1 MLSKLNRREFL
12 RKSAATGI
20 TLGLATSA
28 FPVYSRTESAKDVR
42 IGIIGLDTSHSIAF
56 TRIINNAEDNDMA
69 GYTVV
74 AAYPYGSRN
83 IESSFARIP
92 GYIEDIGKMG
102 VEIVDSI
109 ADLLKMV
116 DVVLLE
122 TNDGNLHL
130 EQAMQVFKANK
141 PVFIDKP
148 VAGSLK
154 DTIAIFKAA
163 EEFKVPVFSSS
174 SLRWSKNTLAI
185 TQGDLVGK
193 VLSAFT
199 YSPAHIEPSHPDLFW
214 YGVHGVEMLYS
225 VMGTGCKEVVRIHQ
239 PDTDVVVGTW
249 EDGRIGTFHGGRSGN
264 TGYGGI
270 AMGEKGTHQIGPYEG
285 YGPIMKEVIN
295 FFKTGKPPVSAGETI
310 EIFAFMEAAD
320 ESKRRGG
327 VAVRLDEIIDKARA

>member
-28 FPVYSRTESAKDVR
+28 FPGYSRTESAKDVR

-69 GYTVV
+69 GYRVV
-74 AAYPYGSRN
+74 AAYPYGSRT
-83 IESSFARIP
+83 IESSYTRIP
-92 GYIEDIGKMG
+92 GYIEDIRKMG
-102 VEIVDSI
+102 VEVVDSI
-109 ADLLKMV
+109 ENLLKMV

-130 EQAMQVFKANK
+130 EQAIQVFRSNK
-141 PVFIDKP
+141 PLFIDKP

-174 SLRWSKNTLAI
+174 SLRWSKNTHAI

-193 VLSAFT
+193 VIGAFT

-225 VMGTGCKEVVRIHQ
+225 VMGTGCREVVRIHQ

-249 EDGRIGTFHGGRSGN
+249 ENGRIGTFHGGRSGN
-264 TGYGGI
+264 TGFGGI
-270 AMGEKGTHQIGPYEG
+270 AMGEKGTHEIGPYEG
-285 YGPIMKEVIN
+285 YGPIMKEVIK
-295 FFKTGKPPVSAGETI
+295 FFKTGATPVSAAETI

-327 VAVRLDEIIDKARA
+327 VAVRLDEIIEKARE

>member
-1 MLSKLNRREFL
+1 MLSKLNRREFI

-20 TLGLATSA
+20 TIGLASSA
-28 FPVYSRTESAKDVR
+28 LSGYTRTEPAKDVK

-56 TRIINNAEDNDMA
+56 TRIINNPDDNDMA
-69 GYTVV
+69 GYRVV
-74 AAYPYGSRN
+74 AAYPYGSRT
-83 IESSFARIP
+83 IESSYKRIP
-92 GYIEDIGKMG
+92 GYIEDIKKMG
-102 VEIVDSI
+102 VEIVDTI
-109 ADLLKMV
+109 ENLLKRV

-130 EQAMQVFKANK
+130 EQAMQVFKSNK

-154 DTIAIFKAA
+154 DAIAIYEAA
-163 EEFKVPVFSSS
+163 EKYKVPVFSSS
-174 SLRWSKNTLAI
+174 SLRWSKSTAAI
-185 TQGDLVGK
+185 NQGDLIGK
-193 VLSAFT
+193 VLGAFT

-225 VMGTGCKEVVRIHQ
+225 VMGTGCREVVRVHQ

-270 AMGEKGTHQIGPYEG
+270 AMGEKGTHEIGPYEG

-295 FFKTGKPPVSAGETI
+295 FFKTGKPPVNAQETI

-327 VAVRLDEIIDKARA
+327 ETVRLDEIIEKARV